1 MLLLLCTQLQN
12 GWRHDPRGFLLV
24 CRTIVVPVGIIVQY
38 TVNVC
43 VQNLVCYVI
52 IIIVIATAVDLSV
65 LEKLKLCDLSVEWVL
80 CKKLLGM
87 F

>member
-1 MLLLLCTQLQN
+1 M
-12 GWRHDPRGFLLV
+12 
-24 CRTIVVPVGIIVQY
+24 VPVGIIVQY

-43 VQNLVCYVI
+43 VQNLVCYVII

-80 CKKLLGM
+80 CKMLLGM

>member
-1 MLLLLCTQLQN
+1 M
-12 GWRHDPRGFLLV
+12 
-24 CRTIVVPVGIIVQY
+24 VPVGIIVQY

-43 VQNLVCYVI
+43 VQNLVCYV

-80 CKKLLGM
+80 CKMLLGM

>member
-1 MLLLLCTQLQN
+1 M
-12 GWRHDPRGFLLV
+12 
-24 CRTIVVPVGIIVQY
+24 VPVGIIVQY
-38 TVNVC
+38 TVHVC
-43 VQNLVCYVI
+43 VQNLVCYNIIII

-80 CKKLLGM
+80 CKMLLGM

>member
-1 MLLLLCTQLQN
+1 M
-12 GWRHDPRGFLLV
+12 
-24 CRTIVVPVGIIVQY
+24 VPVGIIVQY
-38 TVNVC
+38 TVHVC
-43 VQNLVCYVI
+43 VQNLVCYV

-80 CKKLLGM
+80 CKMLLGM

>member
-1 MLLLLCTQLQN
+1 M
-12 GWRHDPRGFLLV
+12 
-24 CRTIVVPVGIIVQY
+24 VPVGIIVQY

-43 VQNLVCYVI
+43 VQNLVCYVIII

-80 CKKLLGM
+80 CKMLLGM